1 MYYKPRKKE
10 IRKLEKKLGKLIVQK
25 IRIIKES
32 ERGNKS
38 LKEYKEL
45 NRKLQKVLLKIN
57 KVLEEINYY
66 LHRK

>member
-1 MYYKPRKKE
+1 MYHKPRKKE

-32 ERGNKS
+32 ERGNKT

-45 NRKLQKVLLKIN
+45 NKKLQKVLLKIN

-66 LHRK
+66 LHIK